1 MKGMVINM
9 KKLLSLL
16 LGLAMIMS
24 LMCGSVMTVS
34 AADPSVTL
42 PYSNITVSK
51 GKTVTVKAKVSGIS
65 KYTLVWTSSDKS
77 IVTVTDEGKITG
89 VKKGSADVTVSVKN
103 TDASAKVR
111 VTVGTPVTGVTVS
124 EKSISLKAGSTYE
137 IKAKISPS
145 NASDKALT
153 YSSSNKKV
161 AEVSPDGVIT
171 GVKSGSANITV
182 KAADGSGKKTVI
194 AVKVTA
200 GNKPSGKT
208 TGTFDKNVTAKELTA
223 NMKVGWNLGNS
234 LDALGSGMS
243 SETAWGNP
251 KTTKAMIDDIKAEGF
266 NTVRIPVS
274 WGRHTDKNG
283 NVDEQWMARVKEVVD
298 YAYKNGMYVIL
309 NSHHDNEYYDIGGC
323 AKNDKTYKASE
334 KKMTKL
340 WTQIANEFK
349 KYNEHLIFET
359 MNEPRTE
366 GSAKEW
372 TGGTGAE
379 RDVVNNLNAAIV
391 DAIRATG
398 GNNEYRYIMIPA
410 YAATSNMGALRALKL
425 PEDDRIIVSVHAY
438 SPYNYAMNGS
448 YSKDFSDSDKKE
460 LDKFFSDLNSIFI
473 SKGVQVVIGEFGA
486 TNKDNEADR
495 CLWAE
500 YYVKGAGKYGIPCIW
515 WDNNS
520 GTAKGGECFGIYDRK
535 TGEWVFKDLAD
546 TLVKSAK

>member
-1 MKGMVINM
+1 M

-42 PYSNITVSK
+42 PYSTITISK
-51 GKTVTVKAKVSGIS
+51 GKTVSLKAKVSGVS

-77 IVTVTDEGKITG
+77 IVSVTDEGKITG
-89 VKKGSADVTVSVKN
+89 VKKGSADVTVAIKN
-103 TDASAKVR
+103 TDASAKVK

-124 EKSISLKAGSTYE
+124 EKSISVKAGSTYK
-137 IKAKISPS
+137 ISAKVSPS
-145 NASDKALT
+145 NASNKSLT
-153 YSSSNKKV
+153 CSSSDKKV
-161 AEVSPDGVIT
+161 ATVSKDGVIK
-171 GVKSGSANITV
+171 GIKSGSTTITV
-182 KAADGSGKKTVI
+182 KAADGSGKKATVT
-194 AVKVTA
+194 VKVTA

-208 TGTFDKNVTAKELTA
+208 TGSFDKNVTAKELTS
-223 NMKVGWNLGNS
+223 NMKIGWNLGNS

-251 KTTKAMIDDIKAEGF
+251 KTTKAMIDDIKAQGF
-266 NTVRIPVS
+266 NAIRIPVS
-274 WGRHTDKNG
+274 WGRHTDKDG
-283 NVDEQWMARVKEVVD
+283 NVDEQWMKRVKEVVD
-298 YAYKNGMYVIL
+298 YAYKNDMYVIL

-323 AKNDKTYKASE
+323 AKSDKTYKASE

-359 MNEPRTE
+359 LNEPRTE

-379 RDVVNNLNAAIV
+379 REVVNNLNSAIV
-391 DAIRATG
+391 SAIRATG
-398 GNNEYRYIMIPA
+398 GNNEYRYIMVPA
-410 YAATSNMGALRALKL
+410 YAATSNMGALRAMKL
-425 PEDDRIIVSVHAY
+425 PDDERIIVSVHAY
-438 SPYNYAMNGS
+438 SPYNYAMNSG
-448 YSKDFSDSDKKE
+448 YSKKFSDSDKKE
-460 LDKFFSDLNSIFI
+460 LDKFFSDLNSLFI
-473 SKGVQVVIGEFGA
+473 SKGIQVVIGEFGA
-486 TNKDNEADR
+486 TNKGDEADR

-500 YYVKGAGKYGIPCIW
+500 YYIKGAAKYGIPCVW

-520 GTAKGGECFGIYDRK
+520 GDSEGGECFGIYNRK
-535 TGEWVFKDLAD
+535 TGEWTFKDLAD
-546 TLVKSAK
+546 TLIRSAK

>member
-1 MKGMVINM
+1 M

>member
-1 MKGMVINM
+1 M

-42 PYSNITVSK
+42 PYSSITISK
-51 GKTVTVKAKVSGIS
+51 GKTVSLKAKVSGVS

-77 IVTVTDEGKITG
+77 IVSVTDEGKITG
-89 VKKGSADVTVSVKN
+89 VKKGSADVTVTIKN
-103 TDASAKVR
+103 TDASAKVK

-124 EKSISLKAGSTYE
+124 EKSISVKAGSTYE
-137 IKAKISPS
+137 ISTKVSPS
-145 NASDKALT
+145 NASNKSLT
-153 YSSSNKKV
+153 YSSSDKKV
-161 AEVSPDGVIT
+161 ATVSKDGVIT
-171 GVKSGSANITV
+171 GVKSGSATITV
-182 KAADGSGKKTVI
+182 KAADGSGKKATVT
-194 AVKVTA
+194 VKVTA

-208 TGTFDKNVTAKELTA
+208 TGSFDKNVTAKELTS
-223 NMKVGWNLGNS
+223 NMKIGWNLGNS

-251 KTTKAMIDDIKAEGF
+251 KTTKAMIDDIKAQGF
-266 NTVRIPVS
+266 NTIRIPVS
-274 WGRHTDKNG
+274 WGRHTDKDG
-283 NVDEQWMARVKEVVD
+283 NVDEQWMKRVKEVVD
-298 YAYKNGMYVIL
+298 YAYKNDMYVIL

-323 AKNDKTYKASE
+323 AKSDKTYKASE

-359 MNEPRTE
+359 LNEPRAE

-379 RDVVNNLNAAIV
+379 REVVNNLNSAIV
-391 DAIRATG
+391 SAIRATG
-398 GNNEYRYIMIPA
+398 GNNEYRYIMVPA
-410 YAATSNMGALRALKL
+410 YAATSNMGALRAMKL
-425 PEDDRIIVSVHAY
+425 PDDERIIVSVHAY
-438 SPYNYAMNGS
+438 SPYNYAMNSG
-448 YSKDFSDSDKKE
+448 YSKKFSDSDKKE
-460 LDKFFSDLNSIFI
+460 LDKFFSDLNSLFI
-473 SKGVQVVIGEFGA
+473 SNGIQVVIGEFGA
-486 TNKDNEADR
+486 TNKGDEADR

-500 YYVKGAGKYGIPCIW
+500 YYVKGAAKYGIPCVW

-520 GTAKGGECFGIYDRK
+520 GDSEGGECFGIYNRK
-535 TGEWVFKDLAD
+535 TGEWTFKDLAD
-546 TLVKSAK
+546 MLIRSAK

>member
-1 MKGMVINM
+1 M

-42 PYSNITVSK
+42 PYSTITISK
-51 GKTVTVKAKVSGIS
+51 GKTVSLKAKVSGVS

-77 IVTVTDEGKITG
+77 IVSVTDEGKITG
-89 VKKGSADVTVSVKN
+89 VKKGSADVTVAIKN
-103 TDASAKVR
+103 TDASAKVK

-124 EKSISLKAGSTYE
+124 EKSISVKAGSTY
-137 IKAKISPS
+137 KISAKVFPS
-145 NASDKALT
+145 NASNKSLT
-153 YSSSNKKV
+153 CSSSDKKV
-161 AEVSPDGVIT
+161 ATVSKDGVIK
-171 GVKSGSANITV
+171 GIKSGSTTITV
-182 KAADGSGKKTVI
+182 KAADGSGKKATVT
-194 AVKVTA
+194 VKVTA

-208 TGTFDKNVTAKELTA
+208 TGSFDKNVTAKELTS
-223 NMKVGWNLGNS
+223 NMKIGWNLGNS

-251 KTTKAMIDDIKAEGF
+251 KTTKAMIDDIKAQGF
-266 NTVRIPVS
+266 NAIRIPVS
-274 WGRHTDKNG
+274 WGRHTDKDG
-283 NVDEQWMARVKEVVD
+283 NVDEQWMKRVKEVVD
-298 YAYKNGMYVIL
+298 YAYKNDMYVIL

-323 AKNDKTYKASE
+323 AKSDKTYKASE

-359 MNEPRTE
+359 LNEPRTE

-379 RDVVNNLNAAIV
+379 REVVNNLNSAIV
-391 DAIRATG
+391 SAIRATG
-398 GNNEYRYIMIPA
+398 GNNEYRYIMVPA
-410 YAATSNMGALRALKL
+410 YAATSNMGALRAMKL
-425 PEDDRIIVSVHAY
+425 PDDERIIVSVHAY
-438 SPYNYAMNGS
+438 SPYNYAMNSG
-448 YSKDFSDSDKKE
+448 YSKKFSDSDKKE
-460 LDKFFSDLNSIFI
+460 LDKFFSDLNSLFI
-473 SKGVQVVIGEFGA
+473 SKGIQVVIGEFGA
-486 TNKDNEADR
+486 TNKGDEADR

-500 YYVKGAGKYGIPCIW
+500 YYIKGAAKYGIPCVW

-520 GTAKGGECFGIYDRK
+520 GDSEGGECFGIYNRK
-535 TGEWVFKDLAD
+535 TGEWTFKDLAD
-546 TLVKSAK
+546 TLIRSAK